1 MELEHRDKRDS
12 QIYDPT
18 IRGFDQ
24 SFWATISGTPS
35 GVAGAGSVVTLND
48 AVIVSYPQY
57 EFPERAEFMLTVP
70 AAPTGG
76 QAQRKWGFL
85 SPASNNAG
93 AMYFHTNGTVF
104 EAVVYDNFG
113 NQQTVALTWLAGYTN
128 TATRFQIMQE
138 PERILFKINDV
149 IVASFVVTSGASPK
163 ALPFGALPLYVS
175 NLVSDNFTITYID
188 ILRAANI
195 IS

>member
-1 MELEHRDKRDS
+1 MNLEHRDHRDS
-12 QIYDPT
+12 QLFDPSV
-18 IRGFDQ
+18 RGFDQ
-24 SFWATISGTPS
+24 SFFATLTGTPS
-35 GVAGAGSVVTLND
+35 GGVGSPITLN
-48 AVIVSYPQY
+48 AVAIVSYPQY

-70 AAPTGG
+70 VAPTGG

-85 SPASNNAG
+85 SPSSNNPG
-93 AMYFHTNGTVF
+93 GMYFHTNAAVF

-113 NQQTVALTWLAGYTN
+113 NTQTQALTWSADYTN

-138 PERILFKINDV
+138 PERVMFKINDV
-149 IVASFVVTSGASPK
+149 IVATFVVTAGASPK
-163 ALPFGALPLYVS
+163 ALPFGALPLYIS
-175 NLVSDNFTITYID
+175 NLVSDNLTITYID